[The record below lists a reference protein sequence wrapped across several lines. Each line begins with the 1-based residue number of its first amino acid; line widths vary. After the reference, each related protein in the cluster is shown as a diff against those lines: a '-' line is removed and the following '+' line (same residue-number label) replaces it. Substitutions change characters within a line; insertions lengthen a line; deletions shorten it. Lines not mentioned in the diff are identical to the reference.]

1 MGENPGTKTSPFT
14 PKTLDQDQKNIS
26 KKTLAAI
33 FLFALLLRLIYLLQ
47 IYHNPTFNYPTL
59 DAAYHDEWAQAVAQ
73 GKLTQPQAF
82 FRAPLYP
89 YFLGLIYFIFG
100 HNYLVPRILQHL
112 IGSLSVVLLVVLTN
126 RLFGKKIALTAG
138 LVFAAYATVIYYE
151 GELLLDSLLIPIDLL
166 IFIFLYKAKDN
177 PSFANWGLAGL
188 CLGLSAI
195 TRPNILLFV
204 PVVLIWLFWSFRKT
218 ESAKRRLY
226 FAAVFIMGMV
236 LPILPVAGH
245 NYRAEKSLVLIA
257 SQGGVNFYIGNNPRS
272 NGYSSIIPGRPGY
285 NWKLSDVSE
294 AARQET
300 GQNLSSGR
308 LSNFWY
314 KKGLEFWYQNPAQA
328 LRLTLKKT
336 SLFFSAIEISN
347 DQDIYP
353 FWKNSW
359 LIRALPVGFWIIGP
373 LGFLGIIFT
382 FTNRKARLL
391 SLFVLVYSLSV
402 IAFFVNARFRL
413 PILPFMAL
421 FAVYALFEL
430 WKKIREK
437 KNLLLCAPGLVVLF
451 ILVNANW
458 CHLQKTGGP
467 QGYFRLGNV
476 FLEKGNFSEARRY
489 YEVALEIDPHFRFAH
504 LNLGTLALKRGD
516 LKTAEKEYLAELSV
530 DPLSERALSNLS
542 LVNRLAGQPRPA
554 LYWAEKSA
562 ASKPYFQE
570 AYLNQ
575 AWAYGAL
582 GKPESAL
589 IVLQEGRKKCSRYLL
604 GNFLTASFL
613 VETKRYRP
621 AEALLFQL
629 LDSLSHY
636 YPGFESEP
644 FFTAS
649 REFEENLSDLKSRAF
664 YLLGRSKGE
673 QNNLPEAVRF
683 FQKSLEENPQN
694 IDAAANLGTAL
705 DRLGR
710 PVDALF
716 YFEKALAA
724 KPDNFALYFN
734 YGLALAK
741 TGKLRQARQAFQ
753 KTLELNPGFAP
764 AKEKLTLVELLLQKQ
779 Q

>member
-1 MGENPGTKTSPFT
+1 LTV
-14 PKTLDQDQKNIS
+14 
-26 KKTLAAI
+26 I

-47 IYHNPTFNYPTL
+47 IYQNPTFNYPTL

-73 GKLTQPQAF
+73 GKLAQPQAF

-112 IGSLSVVLLVVLTN
+112 IGSLAVVLLVVLTN
-126 RLFGKKIALTAG
+126 RLFGKKTALTAG

-151 GELLLDSLLIPIDLL
+151 GELLLDSLLIPLDLL
-166 IFIFLYKAKDN
+166 IFIFLYNAKDN

-188 CLGLSAI
+188 CLGLSAV

-204 PVVLIWLFWSFRKT
+204 PVVLIWLAWCFRKT
-218 ESAKRRLY
+218 VSAKRRLF
-226 FAAVFIMGMV
+226 FAAVFIMGTV

-245 NYRAEKSLVLIA
+245 NYRAEKPLVLIA

-300 GQNLSSGR
+300 GKTLPSGR

-328 LRLTLKKT
+328 FRLTVKKA
-336 SLFFSAIEISN
+336 SLFFSSIEISN
-347 DQDIYP
+347 DQDIYL
-353 FWKNSW
+353 FWKNSA
-359 LIRALPVGFWIIGP
+359 LIRILPVGFWFIGP
-373 LGFLGIIFT
+373 LGLLGIIFT
-382 FTNRKARLL
+382 FANRKARLL
-391 SLFVLVYSLSV
+391 SLFVIIYSLSV

-430 WKKIREK
+430 WKKLPEK
-437 KNLLLCAPGLVVLF
+437 KNLLLGAAGLVALF
-451 ILVNANW
+451 ILVNGNW
-458 CHLQKTGGP
+458 YHLQKTGGP

-489 YEVALEIDPHFRFAH
+489 YGQALEIDPHFRFAH
-504 LNLGTLALKRGD
+504 LNLGTLALKQGD
-516 LKTAEKEYLAELSV
+516 LKTAEEEYRAELSV

-542 LVNRLAGQPRPA
+542 LVKRLASQPRQA
-554 LYWAEKSA
+554 LFWAQKA
-562 ASKPYFQE
+562 AAAKPYFQE

-582 GKPESAL
+582 GKPESSL
-589 IVLQEGRKKCSRYLL
+589 IVLEEGLKKCSRYLL
-604 GNFLTASFL
+604 GNFLMASFL

-621 AEALLFQL
+621 AEELLFHL

-649 REFEENLSDLKSRAF
+649 REFEENLSDLKSRA
-664 YLLGRSKGE
+664 YQLLGRSKGE
-673 QNNLPEAVRF
+673 QNDLPEAAQF

-710 PVDALF
+710 PEEALF

-741 TGKLRQARQAFQ
+741 TGKLREARQAFQ
-753 KTLELNPGFAP
+753 KSLELNPGFAP
-764 AKEKLTLVELLLQKQ
+764 AKEKLTLVEMLIQKQ